1 MVELNFDVAIGL
13 RRVYL
18 GLTGERDEQ
27 LLVRNTIVEIGIDN

>member
-1 MVELNFDVAIGL
+1 L

-27 LLVRNTIVEIGIDN
+27 LLVRNTMVEIGIDN